1 MGTHSLVDLFL
12 DEEESGLRTWEETQ
26 TTPIRERSYPKREF
40 HQPGGFICGSEPIP
54 RRRRRS

>member
-26 TTPIRERSYPKREF
+26 AQPARSKQDF
-40 HQPGGFICGSEPIP
+40 HRSGGFICGSEPIP
-54 RRRRRS
+54 KRRRRS